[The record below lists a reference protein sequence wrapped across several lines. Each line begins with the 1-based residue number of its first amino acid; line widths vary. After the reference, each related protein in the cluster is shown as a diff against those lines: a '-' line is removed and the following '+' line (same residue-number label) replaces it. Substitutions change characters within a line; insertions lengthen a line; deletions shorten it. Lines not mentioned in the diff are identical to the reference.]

1 MARSGVGSE
10 LITLDTSA
18 LYALLNRSDPD
29 HELVKQAFLD
39 DGGPHLVPAG
49 ILAEIGYL
57 VERRL
62 GLEVLDAFLADLEQ
76 RALALECGEDD
87 LSRIRELVRRYA
99 TLRLGFADAAVIA
112 CAERH
117 GGTILTLD
125 LRHFG
130 VVAREGT
137 IVLRPNP
144 IGVM

>member
-1 MARSGVGSE
+1 VGPA

-18 LYALLNRSDPD
+18 LFALLNRRDPD
-29 HELVKQAFLD
+29 HELVKQAFLE

-57 VERRL
+57 VEQRL
-62 GLEVLDAFLADLEQ
+62 GLDVLDAFLGDLEQ
-76 RALALECGEDD
+76 RSFALECGEDE
-87 LSRIRELVRRYA
+87 LPRVRELVRRYA
-99 TLRLGFADAAVIA
+99 DLPLGLADAAVIA

-117 GGTILTLD
+117 GGAVLTLD

-137 IVLRPNP
+137 ITVLPA
-144 IGVM
+144 G